1 MGSWGRGSWSARR
14 GVGLPWLAVA
24 VSAATF
30 ACSSGSGEPPEA
42 RGRWDRIDRWEQ
54 RSSFDFDRVATTSS
68 ADAVAWFTRQ
78 PEADGGG
85 LAYWEIR
92 DGEDA
97 VEMPVPVGPA
107 TPAGRSG
114 ASTGGGADADADQ
127 VLIPVAV
134 ATDAEGW
141 AAVAVTRDR
150 PAGENKG
157 LMVWQSRLA
166 GDDEVAPGEVL
177 PVPDGP
183 SGPPAS
189 VSVGRSADTI
199 AVAAMYDGDPVI
211 WHRTGDRTPP
221 GDAAAEWQVSY
232 REIGTG
238 PGDLVSLRM
247 IGDGERL
254 VLAGVEDDGTAHLWT
269 STNGRAWDAV
279 AAGDLPAEAGAVGLL
294 APLRDGHVLVGWL
307 DDEDSAPWNATS
319 ATIQQLEPD
328 GDVVERGTLE
338 AEPDNDIDRV
348 HLTGATLSPEDRLVM
363 VGAAVRAD
371 GVSTPMVWAED
382 GDDWH
387 ASEQANLAGHLDHE
401 FRVVVSAG
409 DDRMVA
415 LAAAMSH
422 PDVEAWRWRP
432 GDPAG

>member
-1 MGSWGRGSWSARR
+1 MGSWGRGVRFTRR
-14 GVGLPWLAVA
+14 GAGLALLAA
-24 VSAATF
+24 GLAAATF
-30 ACSSGSGEPPEA
+30 ACSSGSGDPPEA

-68 ADAVAWFTRQ
+68 PDAVAWFTRQ
-78 PEADGGG
+78 PQADGGG

-97 VEMPVPVGPA
+97 VEMPVPLDGA
-107 TPAGRSG
+107 AAG
-114 ASTGGGADADADQ
+114 DAVTDEQ

-134 ATDAEGW
+134 ATDDEGW

-177 PVPDGP
+177 PLPDGAA
-183 SGPPAS
+183 GPPAS

-211 WHRTGDRTPP
+211 WHRSGNRTRP
-221 GDAAAEWQVSY
+221 GDGDEWEVSY

-247 IGDGERL
+247 IGDGRRL

-269 STNGRAWDAV
+269 STNGRAWDAI
-279 AAGDLPAEAGAVGLL
+279 AAGDLPARAGAVGLI
-294 APLRDGHVLVGWL
+294 AALRDGHALVGWL

-328 GDVVERGTLE
+328 GDVLDRGTLE
-338 AEPDNDIDRV
+338 AEPDVDIDRV
-348 HLTGATLSPEDRLVM
+348 HLTGATLSPDDRLVM

-371 GVSTPMVWAED
+371 GVSTPMVWAEE
-382 GDDWH
+382 DDAWH
-387 ASEQANLAGHLDHE
+387 ASSQANLAGHLDHE

-409 DDRMVA
+409 EDRMVA
-415 LAAAMSH
+415 LAAALSH

>member
-1 MGSWGRGSWSARR
+1 MVSWGRGSCTVAR
-14 GVGLPWLAVA
+14 GAGPVLLATVL
-24 VSAATF
+24 VTATF

-42 RGRWDRIDRWEQ
+42 RGRWDRIERWEQ

-68 ADAVAWFTRQ
+68 PDAVAWFTRQ
-78 PEADGGG
+78 PESEGGG

-97 VEMPVPVGPA
+97 EAVPV
-107 TPAGRSG
+107 RV
-114 ASTGGGADADADQ
+114 ADADAPADQ

-134 ATDAEGW
+134 ATDDEGW

-166 GDDEVAPGEVL
+166 GGDPVAAGELL
-177 PVPDGP
+177 PLPDGATG
-183 SGPPAS
+183 SPAS

-211 WHRTGDRTPP
+211 WYRSGDRTQP
-221 GDAAAEWQVSY
+221 GDDPAEWQVNY
-232 REIGTG
+232 RELSTG
-238 PGDLVSLRM
+238 PGSLVSLRM
-247 IGDGERL
+247 IGDGRRL

-279 AAGDLPAEAGAVGLL
+279 AADDLPAEAGAVGLL
-294 APLRDGHVLVGWL
+294 AALREGHVLVGWL

-319 ATIQQLEPD
+319 ATIQQLDPD

-338 AEPDNDIDRV
+338 AEPDEDIDRV
-348 HLTGATLSPEDRLVM
+348 HLTGATFSPDDRLVM

-382 GDDWH
+382 DGTWH
-387 ASEQANLAGHLDHE
+387 ASGQENLAGHLDHE
-401 FRVVVSAG
+401 FRVVVSTG

>member
-1 MGSWGRGSWSARR
+1 LLAL
-14 GVGLPWLAVA
+14 GL
-24 VSAATF
+24 AATTF

-68 ADAVAWFTRQ
+68 PDAVAWFARR
-78 PEADGGG
+78 PAADGGG

-92 DGEDA
+92 DGDHA
-97 VEMPVPVGPA
+97 VEVPVPIGGTDV
-107 TPAGRSG
+107 PAGRSG
-114 ASTGGGADADADQ
+114 ASTGGAGDPDGADDQ

-134 ATDAEGW
+134 ATDDEGW

-150 PAGENKG
+150 PVGENKG
-157 LMVWQSRLA
+157 LMVWQNRLA
-166 GDDEVAPGEVL
+166 GIDEVAPGELL
-177 PVPDGP
+177 PLPLGV

-199 AVAAMYDGDPVI
+199 AVSAMYDGAPVI
-211 WHRTGDRTPP
+211 WHRTGNRTAP
-221 GDAAAEWQVSY
+221 GDAAAEWQVNF
-232 REIGTG
+232 RGFG
-238 PGDLVSLRM
+238 AGLGDLVSLRM

-254 VLAGVEDDGTAHLWT
+254 VLAGVEEDGTAHLWT
-269 STNGRAWDAV
+269 STNGRTWDAV
-279 AAGDLPAEAGAVGLL
+279 AADDLPAEVGAVGLL
-294 APLRDGHVLVGWL
+294 AALRDGQVLVGWL

-328 GDVVERGTLE
+328 DDLVDRGTLE
-338 AEPDNDIDRV
+338 AEPDADIDRV
-348 HLTGATLSPEDRLVM
+348 HLTGATLSPDDRLVM

-371 GVSTPMVWAED
+371 GVSTPMVWAADDE
-382 GDDWH
+382 DWH

-409 DDRMVA
+409 DDQMVA
-415 LAAAMSH
+415 IAAAMSH

-432 GDPAG
+432 GDPAD